1 MKDIIFSIFY
11 FISCLLFILFLIC
24 LIASQIRTNWTEVII
39 NIVFEKKSLW
49 IVKCYIIFTQNLL
62 KKRFRSVA
70 NFYDYTFNNL
80 ENVTVYERFSN
91 KMFGLINFFFREKMN
106 DEFSKQIASVFN
118 QWESDIQKSKD
129 SEDKLEV
136 IFL

>member
-24 LIASQIRTNWTEVII
+24 LIASQIRTNRTEVII

-80 ENVTVYERFSN
+80 KNVTVYERFSN

>member
-1 MKDIIFSIFY
+1 MVS
-11 FISCLLFILFLIC
+11 
-24 LIASQIRTNWTEVII
+24 
-39 NIVFEKKSLW
+39 
-49 IVKCYIIFTQNLL
+49 
-62 KKRFRSVA
+62 
-70 NFYDYTFNNL
+70 
-80 ENVTVYERFSN
+80 ERFSN

-129 SEDKLEV
+129 SEEKLEV

>member
-39 NIVFEKKSLW
+39 NIAFEKKSLW

-80 ENVTVYERFSN
+80 KNVTVYERFSN

-106 DEFSKQIASVFN
+106 DEFSKQIASIFN

>member
-80 ENVTVYERFSN
+80 KNVTVYERFSN

-129 SEDKLEV
+129 SEDKLGV

>member
-80 ENVTVYERFSN
+80 KNVTVYERFSN

>member
-62 KKRFRSVA
+62 KRRFRSVA

-80 ENVTVYERFSN
+80 KNVTVYERFSN

>member
-49 IVKCYIIFTQNLL
+49 IVKCYIIFTQYLL
-62 KKRFRSVA
+62 KRRFRSVA

-80 ENVTVYERFSN
+80 KNVTVYERFSN